1 VAAASSRRI
10 AAARLGVYETLHELA
25 SGGMATVSIARH
37 AGAAGFERLV
47 VIKRVHPHLLKDRAF
62 SDMFRDEARVCSTIR
77 HPNVV
82 PVIDVVESDGELY
95 LVLEY
100 VESLSLAALLRAAA
114 GERLPPAVASRI
126 LSDALAG
133 LHAAHEAVDMRGNP
147 LGLIHRDVS
156 PQNIVV
162 GLDGSSRLIDFGI
175 AKAASRITST
185 ESGVLKGKLR
195 YMAPEQVQRKPLDRR
210 ADVFAAGEVLYE
222 ALTGQ
227 RAFPG
232 DDTGDIVVGLL
243 IGGVEPPTSLAPELP
258 PAIDAVLEKAL
269 ARSRDER
276 FSTAAAL
283 QEALEHAIPPAP
295 AREVAAVVE
304 RLGGARLRER
314 REALR
319 EALHAGSAAGPA
331 APTTSNDA
339 ILAAPAPAPVAPHP
353 RRRGWLVAAALL
365 VVLAVVA
372 AVGLRLRAT
381 AAPTAK
387 AATQDDAPSAAVAVV
402 PPALPPSPS
411 VAATESASAAASAP
425 PPRIAPPARPRPNA
439 NPELHRRNPYGSR

>member
-1 VAAASSRRI
+1 MAAASSRRI
-10 AAARLGVYETLHELA
+10 ASARLGVYETLHELA

-62 SDMFRDEARVCSTIR
+62 SDMFRDEARVCATIR

-82 PVIDVVESDGELY
+82 PVIDVVEAEHELY

-100 VESLSLAALLRAAA
+100 VESLSLAALLRAAEQT
-114 GERLPPAVASRI
+114 GERLPAAVVSRI

-222 ALTGQ
+222 ALTG
-227 RAFPG
+227 RRPFPG
-232 DDTGDIVVGLL
+232 EETEDIVVGLL
-243 IGGVEPPTSLAPELP
+243 IGGAEPPTSLAPELP
-258 PAIDAVLEKAL
+258 KGIDGVLEKAL
-269 ARSRDER
+269 ARARDER
-276 FSTAAAL
+276 FPTAAAL
-283 QEALEHAIPPAP
+283 QEALEQVIPPAP
-295 AREVAAVVE
+295 ARDVAAVVE
-304 RLGGARLRER
+304 RLGGSRLGER
-314 REALR
+314 RQALR
-319 EALHAGSAAGPA
+319 DALHAESTPELLG
-331 APTTSNDA
+331 
-339 ILAAPAPAPVAPHP
+339 APATSDAALVTPEPNAS
-353 RRRGWLVAAALL
+353 RRRRVLVAAAVL
-365 VVLAVVA
+365 VIVGA
-372 AVGLRLRAT
+372 AVIAAAIGPRQRAS
-381 AAPTAK
+381 AAP
-387 AATQDDAPSAAVAVV
+387 
-402 PPALPPSPS
+402 PAPS
-411 VAATESASAAASAP
+411 VAAVSASVTSSSAASSLSEPPTASSAAASTAASVTP
-425 PPRIAPPARPRPNA
+425 PPRSPPPRPRPN
-439 NPELHRRNPYGSR
+439 PPTDLHRRNPYGAR